1 MSILII
7 CLEKVLHFYFRR
19 LYLLRKGF
27 LVIIM
32 TGKRPKIIVVGG
44 CYVDMAIKC
53 DRVPLPGE
61 SLIGSALSYSIS
73 GAGPV
78 QAVQAA
84 ICGCD
89 VYLIGK
95 VGSGSAGEM
104 LRRNLDEHGVNVSYL
119 NAVSAKNTGCVVT
132 MVDKEGDSTALT
144 YFGAN
149 SSLTASDI
157 KEADK
162 IISEADICL
171 IHGQLPDEAVREALL
186 CASAH
191 GVKIILDPARPL
203 EQVDKADQQLPA
215 EYFSADIVIPN
226 LYEAADITESAG
238 VNIRTAKLIGSDLIA
253 RGVSTAIIT
262 MGKKG
267 CMVVDRNGSSHVK
280 AFDIDLVDRSG
291 AGDAF
296 AGALA
301 AFCAVGCDIVSGVKF
316 ASAAG
321 ALTCT
326 KFGFVEALP
335 SKTEIIE
342 LLQRKD
348 FGSIR

>member
-1 MSILII
+1 
-7 CLEKVLHFYFRR
+7 
-19 LYLLRKGF
+19 
-27 LVIIM
+27 M
-32 TGKRPKIIVVGG
+32 TGKSPKIVVVGG
-44 CYVDMAIKC
+44 CYVDMAIRC

-61 SLIGSALSYSIS
+61 SLIGSELSYSIS
-73 GAGPV
+73 GPGPA
-78 QAVQAA
+78 QAIQAA
-84 ICGCD
+84 LCECD

-95 VGSGSAGEM
+95 VGSGSTAEM
-104 LRRNLDEHGVNVSYL
+104 LRKSLEEYGVNISYL
-119 NAVSAKNTGCVVT
+119 STASAKNTGCVVT
-132 MVDKEGDSTALT
+132 MVDTEGDSTSLT

-162 IISEADICL
+162 VISEADICL

-191 GVKIILDPARPL
+191 GVKVILDPVHPL
-203 EQVDKADQQLPA
+203 EQVDKEDKELPA
-215 EYFSADIVIPN
+215 AYFSADIVIPN
-226 LYEAADITESAG
+226 LYEAADITESADANMR
-238 VNIRTAKLIGSDLIA
+238 VAKLIGSDLIA

-262 MGKKG
+262 MGRRG
-267 CMVVDRNGSSHVK
+267 CMIVDRNDSRHVK
-280 AFDIDLVDRSG
+280 AFDVDLVDQSG

-301 AFCAVGCDIVSGVKF
+301 AFCAVGGDIVSGVKF

-321 ALTCT
+321 ALACT
-326 KFGFVEALP
+326 KFGSVEALP
-335 SKTEIIE
+335 SKMEIIE

-348 FGSIR
+348 FGSVQ